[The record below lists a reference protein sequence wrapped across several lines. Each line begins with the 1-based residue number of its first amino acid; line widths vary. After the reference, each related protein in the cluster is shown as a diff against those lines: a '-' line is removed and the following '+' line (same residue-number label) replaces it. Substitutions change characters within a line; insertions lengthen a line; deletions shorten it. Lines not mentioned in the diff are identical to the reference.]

1 MPSFHSNP
9 ILFYI
14 PGWTLLKTKI
24 HTEAWM
30 NLSLNSEIKRPVT
43 IWVLLSLDGTW
54 GGAFQGEG
62 PVSAASGMLSLCLG
76 GKFAYN
82 PEAIYSFPSFLER
95 LRNLIPLPQYLD
107 YYLGLLSGLTDWL
120 EFWTGHSEGSM

>member
-1 MPSFHSNP
+1 MPSFHSNH

-82 PEAIYSFPSFLER
+82 PEAIYSFPSFRETSYLYHSI
-95 LRNLIPLPQYLD
+95 LIIILACS
-107 YYLGLLSGLTDWL
+107 LGSQIGWN
-120 EFWTGHSEGSM
+120 SEQDTQKEACN